1 MSDKMITKDNIEER
15 KNTLLNDLQT
25 VRERITEYEKK
36 KSEDVALSNA
46 LNGAIQQ
53 CDIFLEDFLEKED
66 FNNETPEMAG
76 DDGSDN

>member
-66 FNNETPEMAG
+66 LNNETPEMAG
-76 DDGSDN
+76 DDGNDN

>member
-1 MSDKMITKDNIEER
+1 MSDKVITKDNIEER

-53 CDIFLEDFLEKED
+53 CNIFLEGFNDEK
-66 FNNETPEMAG
+66 PEMAG
-76 DDGSDN
+76 DDGNDESSVDEE

>member
-1 MSDKMITKDNIEER
+1 MSDKVITKDNIEER

-53 CDIFLEDFLEKED
+53 CDIFLEDF
-66 FNNETPEMAG
+66 NNETPEMAG
-76 DDGSDN
+76 DDGNDN